1 MPDQVKDS
9 PNYDKLE
16 IYTCDFPG
24 TGRPNKIEAVYP
36 SQVEYK
42 EFLMRRGFIYAGFL
56 FAASP
61 QAAEKYYWQNFT
73 IKNPDGLTY
82 WK

>member
-1 MPDQVKDS
+1 MLDS

-16 IYTCDFPG
+16 IYTKSYDG
-24 TGRPNKIEAVYP
+24 GLRPEKIEAVYP

-42 EFLMRRGFIYAGFL
+42 EFLKAKGFLYSGYL

-61 QAAEKYYWQNFT
+61 RDAEKYYWDNFT
-73 IKNPDGLTY
+73 IKNPDGNTY